1 MVFKS
6 WFSNLLLF
14 DNEDKLLSYEGT
26 FIELANTLEPPIS
39 LLLFTVIFEI
49 VGAVTLVLLFPEPLI
64 LVVGSIFLT
73 TAVTVL

>member
-64 LVVGSIFLT
+64 LVV
-73 TAVTVL
+73 